1 MEVRRQ
7 VFHGGWVFS
16 VHCSLFSPEG
26 KNTDSGSDRISSVSL
41 LCGRSE
47 EGRGRQR
54 GGSERIFSVFLN
66 REKFFEDVRSKKRI
80 FRVPRWKINWN
91 FFHFRI
97 QQIYGK
103 FEWNSCWWVLNREL
117 LRWSVGPCLLGLI
130 QVITVVGVLLM
141 KLYSSWSGFC
151 FTGFLFLFLQWT
163 H

>member
-1 MEVRRQ
+1 MEYSVQRGRQ
-7 VFHGGWVFS
+7 TPDRTA
-16 VHCSLFSPEG
+16 SLA
-26 KNTDSGSDRISSVSL
+26 SL
-41 LCGRSE
+41 SLCGLSE

-54 GGSERIFSVFLN
+54 MGSERIFSVFLN
-66 REKFFEDVRSKKRI
+66 RETFFEDVRKEFFAFPGGRLI
-80 FRVPRWKINWN
+80 GI

-117 LRWSVGPCLLGLI
+117 LRWSVGPCLLGVI
-130 QVITVVGVLLM
+130 HVITVVGVLLM
-141 KLYSSWSGFC
+141 KLYSSWSGFR